1 MSYSQGQEEAII
13 MAHFIGRKGR
23 FLDIG
28 ANDGETFSNTRAL
41 ALAGWYGTL
50 VEPNSEAFA
59 RLEQVYIASTGLK
72 LINAAITDHDGMVTM
87 HMASD
92 SLVSS
97 LDALAEAT
105 WRHHGFEWKPEQ
117 VQGMTVTTLLEMAPG
132 PYNLISIDAEGHDWP
147 ILKQMDLRTMKCE
160 MLVIEHGAEWARI
173 DRYMKAAGYKRIHR
187 DGINSI
193 YIA

>member
-13 MAHFIGRKGR
+13 SAHFIGRKGR

-41 ALAGWYGTL
+41 AIAGWIGTL
-50 VEPNSEAFA
+50 VEPNQNAFQ
-59 RLEQVYIASTGLK
+59 RLSDLYYSSPSMK
-72 LINAAITDHDGMVTM
+72 LVNAAITDHDGMVTM

-97 LDALAEAT
+97 LDASAEAT
-105 WRHHGFEWKPEQ
+105 WRHHGFEWTPAQ
-117 VQGMTVTTLLEMAPG
+117 VQGMTLAKLLSIAPG
-132 PYNLISIDAEGHDWP
+132 PYDLISIDAEGHDWP
-147 ILKQMDLRTMKCE
+147 ILKQMDLRAMGCE

-173 DRYMKAAGYKRIHR
+173 DRYMNGAGYKRIHR

-193 YIA
+193 YIP

>member
-1 MSYSQGQEEAII
+1 
-13 MAHFIGRKGR
+13 MAYFMGRKGR

-41 ALAGWYGTL
+41 ALAGWEGTL
-50 VEPNSEAFA
+50 VEPNANAFA
-59 RLEQVYIASTGLK
+59 RLEQLYGSSAGVQ
-72 LINAAITDHDGMVTM
+72 LINAAITDTDGIVTM

-97 LDALAEAT
+97 LDASAEAT
-105 WRHHGFEWKPEQ
+105 WRHHGFDWKPEQ
-117 VQGMTVTTLLEMAPG
+117 VQGMTVATLLEMAPG
-132 PYNLISIDAEGHDWP
+132 PYHLISIDAEGHDWP
-147 ILKQMDLRTMKCE
+147 ILKQMDLRTMGCE

-173 DRYMKAAGYKRIHR
+173 DRYMKGAGYKRIHR